1 MDCNSQFEL
10 WKDQVRKLKSSMS
23 SLSETEPRNVLQ
35 HFFLQA
41 AQSELKSELEPV
53 KNLLKEIICSAIDQ
67 APHLDGNIRQKSAK
81 IVKMFIDEPILND
94 ITLADIRNIIAFD
107 IFKQCGITIDTYFER
122 YSSPPGSAEQTEQY
136 NRIAHGSAKASASK
150 TKLLTSILL
159 SMQVVKRFF
168 TIYSIIND
176 DTSVIVSGCT
186 LNWLGAMWAD
196 QVKTTSLS
204 DLIWEL
210 FLDLWYYENNFL

>member
-107 IFKQCGITIDTYFER
+107 IFKQCGIRDTFFLISSVVHAFSR
-122 YSSPPGSAEQTEQY
+122 AYSATYASFFSCSGVYCVNGTKTRNVHIHRHILASLRSRHRVST
-136 NRIAHGSAKASASK
+136 RIH
-150 TKLLTSILL
+150 
-159 SMQVVKRFF
+159 
-168 TIYSIIND
+168 
-176 DTSVIVSGCT
+176 SVE
-186 LNWLGAMWAD
+186 
-196 QVKTTSLS
+196 KK
-204 DLIWEL
+204 
-210 FLDLWYYENNFL
+210 